1 MVCDHYHQDQQLG
14 VSMARFEEIRL
25 AIAAE
30 YLSESRELKV
40 TSDDGSKYLRPVDQ
54 LEMES

>member
-1 MVCDHYHQDQQLG
+1 
-14 VSMARFEEIRL
+14 MARFEEIRL